1 MIITRHSA
9 LRATAL
15 RYPPHYPLY
24 ITTVQMVQISDTL
37 CYQLTKNHHAF
48 LKKRNGSTKRTGSI
62 QFSTEPG
69 NLKNLNTLKYS
80 GICKSQTIDISAVA
94 DANDRQVVQM
104 TLLNANKAGVSRGT
118 ASKRTIPL
126 KKNFRKSV
134 KSMAKV
140 TGLSYRSDLSSVA
153 LARYAKVKAGCVVA
167 NGVKEGVKVKAGRA

>member
-1 MIITRHSA
+1 
-9 LRATAL
+9 
-15 RYPPHYPLY
+15 
-24 ITTVQMVQISDTL
+24 
-37 CYQLTKNHHAF
+37 
-48 LKKRNGSTKRTGSI
+48 
-62 QFSTEPG
+62 
-69 NLKNLNTLKYS
+69 
-80 GICKSQTIDISAVA
+80 
-94 DANDRQVVQM
+94 M